1 MLFDCNL
8 NLADGVGNVVA
19 VQNIQINID
28 IDGVV
33 AFNVSVDVVVFD
45 DTRLVGVFPK
55 KFRPFDFG
63 GCARCDV
70 RDDFGV
76 NFRIRFH

>member
-45 DTRLVGVFPK
+45 DTQLVGVFP
-55 KFRPFDFG
+55 RSSAPSISAA
-63 GCARCDV
+63 ARDAMSAM
-70 RDDFGV
+70 
-76 NFRIRFH
+76 ISA